1 MQPKVGR
8 VTNLFVKKKPY
19 LTKEWR
25 NRWVKLIILEYS
37 MAEKQNMTDKLKERL
52 EFVIGKERPYA
63 FATRI
68 GLGKSTL
75 AGILNNGA
83 CPQTSTL
90 IKIAMNTN
98 ISINWLLTGKGN
110 PWLDHVDPK
119 NPDDV
124 PWSMA
129 REPGEQYHVSPQSYV
144 VVPRFS
150 IQVAFETDET
160 FHCGQ
165 VVDHIAFKSDWILDV
180 MRLDPKKIA
189 LVSIIGDSME
199 PTLKEGDLVLLDQR
213 DQSMGNDAIYVMRRD
228 EDLVAK
234 RLQRGF
240 DGSVTIKND
249 NAAYEDIKISLAEAG
264 QLSIVGR
271 VVWVGARF

>member
-1 MQPKVGR
+1 M
-8 VTNLFVKKKPY
+8 T
-19 LTKEWR
+19 E
-25 NRWVKLIILEYS
+25 KLP
-37 MAEKQNMTDKLKERL
+37 MDQLKERL
-52 EFVIGKERPYA
+52 EFVIGKERPYT
-63 FATRI
+63 FAARI

-75 AGILNNGA
+75 AGILNKGA

-98 ISINWLLTGKGN
+98 ISINWLLTGKGH
-110 PWLDHVDPK
+110 PWLDHVSLFP
-119 NPDDV
+119 PDDPV
-124 PWSMA
+124 TMA
-129 REPGEQYHVSPQSYV
+129 REPGEQYHVPPQSYV
-144 VVPRFS
+144 IVPRFS
-150 IQVAFETDET
+150 IQVSGETEDS

-165 VVDHIAFKSDWILDV
+165 VVDHIAFKSDWIYSV

-213 DQSMGNDAIYVMRRD
+213 DHSMRNDAIYVMRRD

-249 NAAYEDIKISLAEAG
+249 NNAYEDIKVTLEQAER
-264 QLSIVGR
+264 LSIVGR
-271 VVWVGARF
+271 VVWVGRRF